1 MNHSATSLTSAVEQ
15 PDLVEQVF
23 PNDAVEV
30 IRPLPYPLAL
40 RADSAA
46 TVSIVVPVFNEEAVL
61 DQTYAGIRD
70 ALGALGHPWSILFI
84 NDGSRD
90 STSAILEHLHRTD
103 PRVGYINLSR
113 NFGHQAALSA
123 GLDHADGDV
132 VITMDGDLQ
141 HPPAL
146 ISTMLDAWRGGFDVV
161 HTRKIETV
169 GLSRRR
175 SVATRIAYALVQRV
189 SQIRII
195 PQASDFR
202 LLDRQALEALRS
214 LPEHSRLYRGLTP
227 WVGFRQGVL
236 PYQAAER
243 AAGTSHYGLRQLV
256 SLFTRAVFD
265 FSDIPLHVGLAL
277 GGIAVGLS
285 CLYLLFILAW
295 LVFGQR
301 TPPGW
306 ASSMSITLLLN
317 SVTLAFLGIIGVYVA
332 RIYNEIRARPTYVIS
347 LLRRGMQK

>member
-1 MNHSATSLTSAVEQ
+1 MTQSTTTLITHVEQ
-15 PDLVEQVF
+15 ADLVAQVVTNC
-23 PNDAVEV
+23 PVELV
-30 IRPLPYPLAL
+30 RPLPYPLAR
-40 RADSAA
+40 RANNGA

-70 ALGALGHPWSILFI
+70 ALDELGIAWSVLFI

-90 STSAILEHLHRTD
+90 STATILERLHRADT
-103 PRVGYINLSR
+103 RVGLINLSR

-146 ISTMLDAWRGGFDVV
+146 ISTMLDAWHDGFDVV
-161 HTRKIETV
+161 HTRKVETV

-175 SVATRIAYALVQRV
+175 SIATRIAYSLVQRV

-202 LLDRQALEALRS
+202 LLDRQVLDALRS

-236 PYQAAER
+236 PYEAAER
-243 AAGTSHYGLRQLV
+243 AAGTSQYGLRQLL

-295 LVFGQR
+295 LVFGQH

-347 LLRRGMQK
+347 LVRRGVPK